1 MAATPTAREVF
12 ETRTDLVAA
21 GRWNEIADLYAED
34 TVVETPFALPAPH
47 RAEGRDAVRAHFA
60 RSGAGAMEMRTENVR
75 VHETTDPEVIIIEC
89 DYRGR
94 FIPTGRTFEVP
105 SIQILTVR
113 DGLIVSARD
122 FTNHA
127 VIAAA
132 AGQLPAVL
140 AALDPQPDQPDTER

>member
-1 MAATPTAREVF
+1 MSAAPTAREVF
-12 ETRTDLVAA
+12 ETRTSLIAA
-21 GRWNEIADLYAED
+21 GKWDQIADLYAED

-47 RAEGRDAVRAHFA
+47 RAEGREAVRAHFA
-60 RSGAGAMEMRTENVR
+60 RSGSGAIEMQTRNVT
-75 VHETTDPEVIIIEC
+75 VHETTDPEVIVIEC

-94 FIPTGRTFEVP
+94 FIPTGATFDVP
-105 SIQILTVR
+105 SVQILQVR

-140 AALDPQPDQPDTER
+140 AALGPQQENNG